1 MVTPALDS
9 FSLVFPWN
17 LLTNLWIYPVSSD
30 IKNLPR
36 FQGRLNKKT
45 QKGLYCNPIR
55 KKRRFS
61 MKIFQYPS
69 KEAEKRVKDT
79 IERGLGFSQT
89 DYENVERYIEEVKTR
104 GDQALV
110 EFTNEFDSKAVT
122 LDSLKVTE
130 EEFDK
135 AMVSLDPDFLKAL
148 DRSVDQ
154 LTDFHSK
161 QKEKSWI
168 DTPRKGVMLGQLVK
182 PVRAAGVYAPG
193 ARGGKTPLVSSV
205 LMGGIP
211 ARVAGVE
218 SITLMT
224 PPMEN
229 GQINPH
235 ILAAARKVGISSVF
249 KAGSAWAIAALAHG
263 TQQIPRVD
271 VIVGPGNIYVTL
283 AKKIVSGIVG
293 IDMIAGPSEIL
304 IIADPDA
311 NPDFIAADLLSQ
323 AEHDVMA
330 SSILVTVSE
339 ALAKKT
345 VSALEKQMA
354 NLSRQDI
361 ARVSIKNFGTIM
373 LVPDIETGIEL
384 SNRLAPEHLEL
395 MVKNPFDY
403 IDQIHNAGALF
414 LGSHTPEPMGDYIAG
429 PNHVL
434 PTAGTARFSSALS
447 VEHFT
452 KKTSLIHYSESAFKK
467 EADDV
472 ICLAMTEGLDAH
484 ANSIKIRK

>member
-1 MVTPALDS
+1 
-9 FSLVFPWN
+9 
-17 LLTNLWIYPVSSD
+17 
-30 IKNLPR
+30 
-36 FQGRLNKKT
+36 
-45 QKGLYCNPIR
+45 
-55 KKRRFS
+55 

-69 KEAEKRVKDT
+69 KEAEKKVKNT

-89 DYENVERYIEEVKTR
+89 DYENVQGYIDDVKKR

-110 EFTNEFDSKAVT
+110 EYTNQFDSKAVT
-122 LDSLKVTE
+122 LDSLKVTK
-130 EEFDK
+130 EEFDM
-135 AMVSLDPDFLKAL
+135 AMASLDPNFLKAL

-154 LTDFHSK
+154 LTSFHSK
-161 QKEKSWI
+161 QKEQSWI
-168 DTPRKGVMLGQLVK
+168 DTPRNGVMLGQLVR
-182 PVRAAGVYAPG
+182 PVGAAGVYAPG

-235 ILAAARKVGISSVF
+235 ILAAAKKVGISRVF

-263 TQQIPRVD
+263 TEQIPRVD

-283 AKKIVSGIVG
+283 AKKIVAGTVG
-293 IDMIAGPSEIL
+293 IDMVAGPSEIL
-304 IIADPDA
+304 IIADQDA

-330 SSILVTVSE
+330 SSILVTDSRD
-339 ALAKKT
+339 LAQKT
-345 VSALEKQMA
+345 ISALEKQIL

-361 ARVSIKNFGTIM
+361 ARVSIENFGTIL
-373 LVPDIETGIEL
+373 LVPDIETGIAL

-395 MVKNPFDY
+395 IVKNPFDY

-414 LGSHTPEPMGDYIAG
+414 LGAYSPEPMGDYIAG